1 MNTSELQ
8 LKRLMDNV
16 VKILPVIEADGITLR
31 LTGEYKKSFHYKK
44 VPVYTIENPKNL
56 PYTKE
61 ALSGYVDEAID
72 SLKKFFPEVHV
83 ATQFL
88 FYIDCDGLYIPQKT
102 LKTISSCLA
111 GKPFKL
117 NTQYLMKEIT
127 IEGYF
132 SKEFYFE
139 IDGEMVVIDVN
150 LLVKSMEIT
159 LIDKVYDNL
168 VNPVVPDEDEIYD
181 ILHDRFDQD
190 IDELVWECLTDDI
203 RNNKSFVDFNWM
215 GWMVNT
221 EYTLPQ
227 S

>member
-8 LKRLMDNV
+8 LKRLMNNV

-31 LTGEYKKSFHYKK
+31 LTGKYKKSVYYKQI
-44 VPVYTIENPKNL
+44 PVYTIDNPKNL

-61 ALSGYVDEAID
+61 ALSGYVDEAIH
-72 SLKKFFPEVHV
+72 SLKKFFPEVTV
-83 ATQFL
+83 ASQFL
-88 FYIDCDGLYIPQKT
+88 YYIDCDGLYIPQKS
-102 LKTISSCLA
+102 LNEISSCLV

-127 IEGYF
+127 IEGRF
-132 SKEFYFE
+132 SKDFYFE
-139 IDGEMVVIDVN
+139 IDGEMVIIEVN
-150 LLVKSMEIT
+150 LLVKSMEVT
-159 LIDKVYDNL
+159 LNGEVYDDLNDDL
-168 VNPVVPDEDEIYD
+168 EEDEIYD

-190 IDELVWECLTDDI
+190 IDELMWECLTDDI
-203 RNNKSFVDFNWM
+203 KNNKSFVDFNWM

-221 EYTLPQ
+221 NYMLPQ

>member
-8 LKRLMDNV
+8 LKRLMNNV

-31 LTGEYKKSFHYKK
+31 LTGKYKKSVYYKK
-44 VPVYTIENPKNL
+44 VPVYTIDNPKNL

-61 ALSGYVDEAID
+61 ALSGYVDEAIH
-72 SLKKFFPEVHV
+72 SLKKFFPEVTV
-83 ATQFL
+83 ASQFL
-88 FYIDCDGLYIPQKT
+88 YYIDCDGLYIPQKT
-102 LKTISSCLA
+102 LNEISSCLV

-132 SKEFYFE
+132 AKDFYFE
-139 IDGEMVVIDVN
+139 IDGEMVVIEVN
-150 LLVKSMEIT
+150 LLVKS
-159 LIDKVYDNL
+159 LNGVVYDEFEED
-168 VNPVVPDEDEIYD
+168 VEDEIYD

-190 IDELVWECLTDDI
+190 IDELMWECLTDDI
-203 RNNKSFVDFNWM
+203 KNNKSFVDFNWM

-221 EYTLPQ
+221 NYMLPQ

>member
-31 LTGEYKKSFHYKK
+31 STGKYKKSFHYKK
-44 VPVYTIENPKNL
+44 VPVYTIDNPKNL
-56 PYTKE
+56 PYTRE

-72 SLKKFFPEVHV
+72 SLKKFFPEVNV
-83 ATQFL
+83 AAQFL
-88 FYIDCDGLYIPQKT
+88 YYIDCDGLYIPQKS
-102 LKTISSCLA
+102 LNEISSCLV

-117 NTQYLMKEIT
+117 NTQYESKNIT
-127 IEGYF
+127 IEGRF
-132 SKEFYFE
+132 SKDFYIE
-139 IDGEMVVIDVN
+139 IDGEMVVIEVN

-159 LIDKVYDNL
+159 LNGKVYYGF
-168 VNPVVPDEDEIYD
+168 DEDEILD

-190 IDELVWECLTDDI
+190 IDELMWECLTDDI

-215 GWMVNT
+215 AWMVNT
-221 EYTLPQ
+221 NYMLPQ

>member
-1 MNTSELQ
+1 MNISELQ
-8 LKRLMDNV
+8 LKRLMDTV
-16 VKILPVIEADGITLR
+16 VKMLSVIEADGITLR

-44 VPVYTIENPKNL
+44 VPVYTIDNPKNL

-61 ALSGYVDEAID
+61 ALSGYIDEEIH
-72 SLKKFFPEVHV
+72 SLRQFFPEVNV
-83 ATQFL
+83 AAQFL
-88 FYIDCDGLYIPQKT
+88 YYLDCDGLYIPQKT
-102 LKTISSCLA
+102 LNEISSCLV

-132 SKEFYFE
+132 AKDFYFE
-139 IDGEMVVIDVN
+139 IDGEMVVIEVN

-159 LIDKVYDNL
+159 LNGEVYDDL
-168 VNPVVPDEDEIYD
+168 EEDEIYD
-181 ILHDRFDQD
+181 ILHDRFDED
-190 IDELVWECLTDDI
+190 IDELMWQCLTDDI
-203 RNNKSFVDFNWM
+203 KHNKSFVDFNWM

-221 EYTLPQ
+221 NYMLPQ

>member
-31 LTGEYKKSFHYKK
+31 LTGKYKKSFHYKK
-44 VPVYTIENPKNL
+44 VPVYTIDNPKNL

-61 ALSGYVDEAID
+61 ALSGYVDEAIH
-72 SLKKFFPEVHV
+72 SLRQFFPEVNV
-83 ATQFL
+83 AAQFL
-88 FYIDCDGLYIPQKT
+88 YYIDCDGLYIPQKS
-102 LKTISSCLA
+102 LNEISSCLV

-117 NTQYLMKEIT
+117 NTQYERKNIT
-127 IEGYF
+127 IEGRF
-132 SKEFYFE
+132 SKDFYIE
-139 IDGEMVVIDVN
+139 IDGEMVVIEVN

-159 LIDKVYDNL
+159 LNGKVYYGFN
-168 VNPVVPDEDEIYD
+168 EDEILD
-181 ILHDRFDQD
+181 ILHDKFDQD

-221 EYTLPQ
+221 NYMLPQ

>member
-1 MNTSELQ
+1 MNISELQ
-8 LKRLMDNV
+8 LKRLMNTV
-16 VKILPVIEADGITLR
+16 VKMLSVIEADGITLR
-31 LTGEYKKSFHYKK
+31 LTGKYKKSVYYKQI
-44 VPVYTIENPKNL
+44 PVYTIDNPKNL

-61 ALSGYVDEAID
+61 ALSGYVDEAIH
-72 SLKKFFPEVHV
+72 SLKKFFPEVTV
-83 ATQFL
+83 ASQFL
-88 FYIDCDGLYIPQKT
+88 YYIDCDGLYIPQKT
-102 LKTISSCLA
+102 LNEISSCLV

-132 SKEFYFE
+132 AKDFYFE
-139 IDGEMVVIDVN
+139 IDGEMVVIEVN

-159 LIDKVYDNL
+159 LNGEVYDEFEED
-168 VNPVVPDEDEIYD
+168 VEDEIYD

-190 IDELVWECLTDDI
+190 IDELMWECLTDDI
-203 RNNKSFVDFNWM
+203 KNNKSFVDFNWM

-221 EYTLPQ
+221 NYMLPQ

>member
-1 MNTSELQ
+1 MNISELQ
-8 LKRLMDNV
+8 LKRLMNTV
-16 VKILPVIEADGITLR
+16 VKMLPVIEADGITLR
-31 LTGEYKKSFHYKK
+31 LTGKYKKSVYYKQ
-44 VPVYTIENPKNL
+44 VPVYTIDNPKNL

-61 ALSGYVDEAID
+61 ALSGYVDEEIH
-72 SLKKFFPEVHV
+72 SLKKFFPEVTV
-83 ATQFL
+83 ASQFL
-88 FYIDCDGLYIPQKT
+88 YYLDCDGLYIPQKT
-102 LKTISSCLA
+102 LNEISSCLV

-127 IEGYF
+127 IEGRF
-132 SKEFYFE
+132 SKDFYFE
-139 IDGEMVVIDVN
+139 IDGEMVVIEVN

-159 LIDKVYDNL
+159 LNGKVYYGFN
-168 VNPVVPDEDEIYD
+168 EDEILD

-190 IDELVWECLTDDI
+190 IDELMWECLTDDI

-221 EYTLPQ
+221 NYMLPQ

>member
-31 LTGEYKKSFHYKK
+31 STGEYKKSYHYKK
-44 VPVYTIENPKNL
+44 VPVYTIDNPKNL
-56 PYTKE
+56 PYTQE

-83 ATQFL
+83 ASQVL
-88 FYIDCDGLYIPQKT
+88 YYLDGDGLYIPQKT
-102 LKTISSCLA
+102 LKTISSCLV

-132 SKEFYFE
+132 SRDFYFE

-150 LLVKSMEIT
+150 LLVKSIQVT
-159 LIDKVYDNL
+159 LNGEVYDDFNDDL
-168 VNPVVPDEDEIYD
+168 EEDEIYD

-221 EYTLPQ
+221 DYILPQ

>member
-1 MNTSELQ
+1 
-8 LKRLMDNV
+8 MDNV

-31 LTGEYKKSFHYKK
+31 STGEYKKSYHYKK
-44 VPVYTIENPKNL
+44 VPVYTIDNPKNL

-61 ALSGYVDEAID
+61 ALSGYVDEAIH
-72 SLKKFFPEVHV
+72 SLKKFFPEVTV

-88 FYIDCDGLYIPQKT
+88 YYLDCDGLYIPQKT
-102 LKTISSCLA
+102 LKTISSCLV

-132 SKEFYFE
+132 SRDFYFE

-150 LLVKSMEIT
+150 LLVKSIQVT
-159 LIDKVYDNL
+159 LNGEVYDDLN
-168 VNPVVPDEDEIYD
+168 DEFEEDEILD

-221 EYTLPQ
+221 DYILPQ

>member
-16 VKILPVIEADGITLR
+16 VKILPVIESDGITLR
-31 LTGEYKKSFHYKK
+31 STGEYKKSYHYKK
-44 VPVYTIENPKNL
+44 VPVYTIDNPKNL

-61 ALSGYVDEAID
+61 ALSGYIDNAID
-72 SLKKFFPEVHV
+72 SLKKFFPEVKV
-83 ATQFL
+83 DAQFL
-88 FYIDCDGLYIPQKT
+88 YYLDGDGLYIPQKT

-132 SKEFYFE
+132 SREFYFE
-139 IDGEMVVIDVN
+139 IDGDMVVIDVN
-150 LLVKSMEIT
+150 LLVKSIQVT
-159 LIDKVYDNL
+159 LNGEVYDDFNDDL
-168 VNPVVPDEDEIYD
+168 EEDEIYE

-221 EYTLPQ
+221 DYILPQ

>member
-16 VKILPVIEADGITLR
+16 VKILPVIEADGITLH

-44 VPVYTIENPKNL
+44 VPVYTIDNPKNL

-61 ALSGYVDEAID
+61 ALSGYVDGAID
-72 SLKKFFPEVHV
+72 SLKKFFPEVKV
-83 ATQFL
+83 TSQFL
-88 FYIDCDGLYIPQKT
+88 YYLDGDGLYIPQKT

-132 SKEFYFE
+132 SQDFYFE

-150 LLVKSMEIT
+150 LLVKSIQVT
-159 LIDKVYDNL
+159 LNGEVYDDFN
-168 VNPVVPDEDEIYD
+168 DDFEEDEIYD

-190 IDELVWECLTDDI
+190 IDDLIWECLTDDI
-203 RNNKSFVDFNWM
+203 KNNKSFVDFNWM
-215 GWMVNT
+215 GWMANT
-221 EYTLPQ
+221 DYILPQ

>member
-31 LTGEYKKSFHYKK
+31 STGEYKKSYHYKK
-44 VPVYTIENPKNL
+44 VPVYTIDNPKNL

-61 ALSGYVDEAID
+61 ALSGYVDEAIH
-72 SLKKFFPEVHV
+72 SLKKFFPEVTV

-88 FYIDCDGLYIPQKT
+88 YYLDCDGLYIPQKT
-102 LKTISSCLA
+102 LKTISSCLV

-132 SKEFYFE
+132 SRDFYFE

-150 LLVKSMEIT
+150 LLVKSIQVT
-159 LIDKVYDNL
+159 LNGEVYDDLN
-168 VNPVVPDEDEIYD
+168 DEFEEDEILD

-221 EYTLPQ
+221 DYILPQ

>member
-1 MNTSELQ
+1 
-8 LKRLMDNV
+8 MDNV

-31 LTGEYKKSFHYKK
+31 LTGEYKKSYHYKK
-44 VPVYTIENPKNL
+44 VPVYTIDNPKNL

-61 ALSGYVDEAID
+61 ALSGYVDEAIH

-102 LKTISSCLA
+102 LKTISSCLV

-150 LLVKSMEIT
+150 LLVKSIQVT
-159 LIDKVYDNL
+159 LNGEVYDDFNDDL
-168 VNPVVPDEDEIYD
+168 EEDEIYD

>member
-8 LKRLMDNV
+8 LKRLMNNV

-31 LTGEYKKSFHYKK
+31 LTGKYKKSVYYKQI
-44 VPVYTIENPKNL
+44 PVYTIDNPKNL

-61 ALSGYVDEAID
+61 ALSGYVDEAIH
-72 SLKKFFPEVHV
+72 SLKKFFPEVTV
-83 ATQFL
+83 ASQFL
-88 FYIDCDGLYIPQKT
+88 YYLDCDGLYIPQKT
-102 LKTISSCLA
+102 LNEISSCLV

-117 NTQYLMKEIT
+117 DTQYLMKEIT
-127 IEGYF
+127 IEGRF
-132 SKEFYFE
+132 SKDFYFE
-139 IDGEMVVIDVN
+139 IDGEMVVIEVN

-159 LIDKVYDNL
+159 LNGKVYYGFN
-168 VNPVVPDEDEIYD
+168 EDEILD

-190 IDELVWECLTDDI
+190 IDELMWECLTDDI

-221 EYTLPQ
+221 NYMLPQ

>member
-16 VKILPVIEADGITLR
+16 VKILPVIDADGITLR
-31 LTGEYKKSFHYKK
+31 STGKYKKSVYYKK
-44 VPVYTIENPKNL
+44 IPVYTIDNPKNL

-61 ALSGYVDEAID
+61 ALSGYVDEAIH
-72 SLKKFFPEVHV
+72 SLKKFFPEVTV
-83 ATQFL
+83 ASQFL
-88 FYIDCDGLYIPQKT
+88 YYIDCDGLYIPHKT
-102 LKTISSCLA
+102 LNEISSCLV

-132 SKEFYFE
+132 AKDFYFE
-139 IDGEMVVIDVN
+139 IDGEMVVIEVN
-150 LLVKSMEIT
+150 LFVKSMEIT
-159 LIDKVYDNL
+159 LNGEVYDDLNDDL
-168 VNPVVPDEDEIYD
+168 EEDEIYD

-190 IDELVWECLTDDI
+190 IDELMWECLTDDI
-203 RNNKSFVDFNWM
+203 KNNKSFVDFNWM
-215 GWMVNT
+215 SWMVNT
-221 EYTLPQ
+221 NYMLPQ

>member
-1 MNTSELQ
+1 MNISELQ
-8 LKRLMDNV
+8 LKRLMNTV
-16 VKILPVIEADGITLR
+16 VKMLPVIEADGITLR
-31 LTGEYKKSFHYKK
+31 LTGKYKKSVYYKQ
-44 VPVYTIENPKNL
+44 VPVYTIDNPKNL

-61 ALSGYVDEAID
+61 ALSGYVDEEIH
-72 SLKKFFPEVHV
+72 SLKKFFPEVTV
-83 ATQFL
+83 ASQFL
-88 FYIDCDGLYIPQKT
+88 YYIDCDGLYIPQKT
-102 LKTISSCLA
+102 LNEISSCLV

-132 SKEFYFE
+132 AKDFYFE
-139 IDGEMVVIDVN
+139 IDGEMVIIEVN

-159 LIDKVYDNL
+159 LNGEVYDKFEED
-168 VNPVVPDEDEIYD
+168 VEDEIYD

-190 IDELVWECLTDDI
+190 IDELMWECLTDDI
-203 RNNKSFVDFNWM
+203 KNNKSFVDFNWM

-221 EYTLPQ
+221 NYMLPQ

>member
-8 LKRLMDNV
+8 LKRLMNNV

-31 LTGEYKKSFHYKK
+31 LTGKYKKSVYYKQI
-44 VPVYTIENPKNL
+44 PVYTIDNPKNL

-61 ALSGYVDEAID
+61 ALSGYVDEAIH
-72 SLKKFFPEVHV
+72 SLKKFFPEVTV
-83 ATQFL
+83 ASQFL
-88 FYIDCDGLYIPQKT
+88 YYIDCDGLYIPQKT
-102 LKTISSCLA
+102 LNEISSCLV

-132 SKEFYFE
+132 AKDFYFE
-139 IDGEMVVIDVN
+139 IDGEMVVIEVN

-159 LIDKVYDNL
+159 LNGEVYDEFEED
-168 VNPVVPDEDEIYD
+168 VEDEIYD

-190 IDELVWECLTDDI
+190 IDELMWECLTDDI
-203 RNNKSFVDFNWM
+203 KNNKSFVDFNWM

-221 EYTLPQ
+221 NYMLPQ

>member
-8 LKRLMDNV
+8 LKRLMNNV

-31 LTGEYKKSFHYKK
+31 LTGKYKKSVYYKQI
-44 VPVYTIENPKNL
+44 PVYTIDNPKNL

-61 ALSGYVDEAID
+61 ALSGYVDEAIH
-72 SLKKFFPEVHV
+72 SLRQFFPEVNV
-83 ATQFL
+83 AAQFL
-88 FYIDCDGLYIPQKT
+88 YYIDCDGLYIPQKS
-102 LKTISSCLA
+102 LNEISSCLV

-117 NTQYLMKEIT
+117 NTQYESKNIT
-127 IEGYF
+127 IEGRF
-132 SKEFYFE
+132 SKDFYIE
-139 IDGEMVVIDVN
+139 IDGEMVIIEVN

-159 LIDKVYDNL
+159 LNGEVYYGF
-168 VNPVVPDEDEIYD
+168 DEDEILD
-181 ILHDRFDQD
+181 ILHDKFDQD

-221 EYTLPQ
+221 NYMLPQ

>member
-1 MNTSELQ
+1 
-8 LKRLMDNV
+8 MDNV

-31 LTGEYKKSFHYKK
+31 STGEYKKSYHYKK
-44 VPVYTIENPKNL
+44 VPVYTIDNPKNL

-83 ATQFL
+83 ASQVL
-88 FYIDCDGLYIPQKT
+88 YYLDCDGLYIPQKT
-102 LKTISSCLA
+102 LKTISSCLV

-132 SKEFYFE
+132 SRDFYFE

-150 LLVKSMEIT
+150 LLVKSIQVT
-159 LIDKVYDNL
+159 LNGEVYDDFNDDL
-168 VNPVVPDEDEIYD
+168 EEDEIYD

-221 EYTLPQ
+221 DYILPQ

>member
-31 LTGEYKKSFHYKK
+31 LTGEYKKSYHYKK
-44 VPVYTIENPKNL
+44 VPVYTIDNPKNL

-61 ALSGYVDEAID
+61 ALSGYVDEAIN

-102 LKTISSCLA
+102 LKTISSCLV
-111 GKPFKL
+111 GKPFNL
-117 NTQYLMKEIT
+117 HTQYEGKHIT
-127 IEGYF
+127 IEGRF
-132 SKEFYFE
+132 SKHFYIE
-139 IDGEMVVIDVN
+139 EDTEMIIVEVN

-159 LIDKVYDNL
+159 LYGKVYYGF
-168 VNPVVPDEDEIYD
+168 DEDEIYE
-181 ILHDRFDQD
+181 ILHDKFETD
-190 IDELVWECLTDDI
+190 IDNLTWECMTDDI
-203 RNNKSFVDFNWM
+203 KNNKSFVDFNWM
-215 GWMVNT
+215 GWRVNT
-221 EYTLPQ
+221 NYALPP

>member
-1 MNTSELQ
+1 
-8 LKRLMDNV
+8 MDNV

-31 LTGEYKKSFHYKK
+31 STGEYKKSYHYKK
-44 VPVYTIENPKNL
+44 VPVYTIDNPKNL

-61 ALSGYVDEAID
+61 ALSGYVDEAIG
-72 SLKKFFPEVHV
+72 SLKKFFPEVTV

-88 FYIDCDGLYIPQKT
+88 YYLDGDGLYIPQKT

-111 GKPFKL
+111 EKPFKL

-132 SKEFYFE
+132 SQDFYFE
-139 IDGEMVVIDVN
+139 IDGEMVVIEVN

-159 LIDKVYDNL
+159 LNGKVYDEF
-168 VNPVVPDEDEIYD
+168 DEDEILD

-190 IDELVWECLTDDI
+190 IDELMWECLTDDI

-221 EYTLPQ
+221 EYMLPQ

>member
-31 LTGEYKKSFHYKK
+31 LTGKYKKSFHYKK
-44 VPVYTIENPKNL
+44 VPVYTIDNPKNL

-61 ALSGYVDEAID
+61 ALSGYVDEAIH
-72 SLKKFFPEVHV
+72 SLRQFFPEVNV
-83 ATQFL
+83 AAQFL
-88 FYIDCDGLYIPQKT
+88 YYIDCDGLYIPQKS
-102 LKTISSCLA
+102 LNEISSCLV

-117 NTQYLMKEIT
+117 NTQYESKNIT
-127 IEGYF
+127 IEGRF
-132 SKEFYFE
+132 SKDFYIE
-139 IDGEMVVIDVN
+139 IDGEMVIIEVN

-159 LIDKVYDNL
+159 LNGEVYDEF
-168 VNPVVPDEDEIYD
+168 DEDEILD
-181 ILHDRFDQD
+181 ILHDKFDQD

-221 EYTLPQ
+221 NYMLPQ

>member
-8 LKRLMDNV
+8 LKRLMDTV
-16 VKILPVIEADGITLR
+16 VKMLSVINADGITLR
-31 LTGEYKKSFHYKK
+31 LTGEEKKSFHYKK
-44 VPVYTIENPKNL
+44 VPVYTIDNPKNL
-56 PYTKE
+56 PYTQE

-72 SLKKFFPEVHV
+72 SLKKFFPEVNV
-83 ATQFL
+83 TAQFL
-88 FYIDCDGLYIPQKT
+88 YYLDCDGLYIPHKT
-102 LKTISSCLA
+102 LNEISSCLV

-132 SKEFYFE
+132 AKDFYFE
-139 IDGEMVVIDVN
+139 IDGEMVIIEVN

-159 LIDKVYDNL
+159 LNGEVYDKFEED
-168 VNPVVPDEDEIYD
+168 VEDEIYD

-190 IDELVWECLTDDI
+190 IDELMWECLTDDI
-203 RNNKSFVDFNWM
+203 KNNKSFVDFNWM

-221 EYTLPQ
+221 NYMLPQ

>member
-1 MNTSELQ
+1 MNT
-8 LKRLMDNV
+8 V
-16 VKILPVIEADGITLR
+16 VKMLPVIEADGITLR
-31 LTGEYKKSFHYKK
+31 LTGKYKKSVYYKK
-44 VPVYTIENPKNL
+44 VPVYTIDNPKNL

-61 ALSGYVDEAID
+61 ALSGYVDEEIH
-72 SLKKFFPEVHV
+72 SLKKFFPEVTV
-83 ATQFL
+83 ASQFL
-88 FYIDCDGLYIPQKT
+88 YYLDCDGLYIPQKT
-102 LKTISSCLA
+102 LNEISSCLV

-132 SKEFYFE
+132 AKDFYFE
-139 IDGEMVVIDVN
+139 IDGEMVVIEVN

-159 LIDKVYDNL
+159 LNGEVYDDLNDDL
-168 VNPVVPDEDEIYD
+168 EEDEIYD

-190 IDELVWECLTDDI
+190 IDELMWQCLTDDI
-203 RNNKSFVDFNWM
+203 KHNKSFVDFNWM

-221 EYTLPQ
+221 NYMLPQ

>member
-8 LKRLMDNV
+8 LKRLMNNV

-31 LTGEYKKSFHYKK
+31 LTGKYKKSVYYKQI
-44 VPVYTIENPKNL
+44 PVYTIDNPKNL

-61 ALSGYVDEAID
+61 ALSGYVDEAIH
-72 SLKKFFPEVHV
+72 SLKKFFPEVTV
-83 ATQFL
+83 ASQFL
-88 FYIDCDGLYIPQKT
+88 YYIDCDGLYIPQKS
-102 LKTISSCLA
+102 LNEISSCLV

-127 IEGYF
+127 IEGRF
-132 SKEFYFE
+132 SKDFYFE
-139 IDGEMVVIDVN
+139 IDGEMVIIEVN
-150 LLVKSMEIT
+150 LLVKSMEVT
-159 LIDKVYDNL
+159 LNGEVYDDLNDDL
-168 VNPVVPDEDEIYD
+168 EEDEIYD

-190 IDELVWECLTDDI
+190 IDELMWECLTDDI

-221 EYTLPQ
+221 NYMLPQ